1 MDDGFSPLFRAT
13 THVEEFNGI
22 RRDGFFLSRH
32 KILVVVEAG
41 EKTKTKKKK
50 KKKKL
55 GRTWRTNRSNYQ
67 RRSVIQQAESCPRW
81 KKFLEPGSRCF
92 AINAAIKYE
101 GEKGKIDSIL
111 AFHRYIHP
119 AAYTDGNRWK
129 ILDSKKIRKLETRL
143 IILTTERKTDWQGTI
158 LIDTFE
164 LIFKTKL
171 FPKHEKLVQF
181 SNYPYNLYLFK
192 ILRLNWLPDHVNLIL
207 TFYHHVIIFN
217 LFLI

>member
-41 EKTKTKKKK
+41 EKTKKKKK

-171 FPKHEKLVQF
+171 FPKHEKLV
-181 SNYPYNLYLFK
+181 
-192 ILRLNWLPDHVNLIL
+192 
-207 TFYHHVIIFN
+207 
-217 LFLI
+217 